1 MFNIREIK
9 ENEIDILLDL
19 IYEMASYEKLT
30 SDVTATKES
39 LEKVIFKE
47 KTALVRL
54 LEIDDKIIGYLMYFY
69 NVSSFTGSRNL
80 YIEDIFVKEKYRRNG
95 FGKKCFI
102 YLAKEA
108 MKEDIK
114 RIDWICLD
122 WNQKSLDFYKK
133 MGANKLDMWCLHRL
147 DREGIM
153 NLAKEDI

>member
-1 MFNIREIK
+1 MLNIREIK
-9 ENEIDILLDL
+9 ENEVKILLDL

-30 SDVTATKES
+30 SDVSATVES
-39 LEKVIFKE
+39 LHKVIFEE
-47 KTALVRL
+47 KTALVKL
-54 LEIDDKIIGYLMYFY
+54 LECDDKIIGYLMYFY

-80 YIEDIFVKEKYRRNG
+80 YIEDIFVKEEYRRNG
-95 FGKKCFI
+95 FGKKCFV

-108 MKEDIK
+108 ERENIT

-147 DREGIM
+147 DKEGIKK
-153 NLAKEDI
+153 LAKEEI

>member
-80 YIEDIFVKEKYRRNG
+80 YIEDIFVKEEYRRNG